1 MRLGFALLACALFAA
16 TLSPALAE
24 AKLVQSSPAADA
36 TVAAPRSIKLT
47 FSEKITA
54 TSAAAELSMGDGMGI
69 PTKSSVSDDGRTLTA
84 RPTAPFMAGKWT
96 LSWHATAAD
105 GQKSQG
111 AYSFTVK

>member
-1 MRLGFALLACALFAA
+1 MRLGFALLASALSAA
-16 TLSPALAE
+16 ALSPALAE

-47 FSEKITA
+47 FSEKIAA
-54 TSAAAELSMGDGMGI
+54 TSGAQLSMTDGMAI
-69 PTKSSVSDDGRTLTA
+69 PTQNTLSDDGKTLTA

>member
-1 MRLGFALLACALFAA
+1 MRLGFALLACALSAA

-36 TVAAPRSIKLT
+36 TVAPPRSIKLT
-47 FSEKITA
+47 FSEKIAA
-54 TSAAAELSMGDGMGI
+54 TSAAELSMGDGMGI
-69 PTKSSVSDDGRTLTA
+69 PTKSSVSDDGKTLTV

-105 GQKSQG
+105 DQKSQG

>member
-1 MRLGFALLACALFAA
+1 MRLGLALLVSALSVV

-36 TVAAPRSIKLT
+36 TVAAPRSIKLI
-47 FSEKITA
+47 FSEKVAA
-54 TSAAAELSMGDGMGI
+54 TSAAELSMGDGMGI
-69 PTKSSVSDDGRTLTA
+69 PTKSSVSDDGKTLTA

-96 LSWHATAAD
+96 VSWHTTSAD

-111 AYSFTVK
+111 SYSFTVK